1 MDKETFKQK
10 LEELLLESGFGHAE
24 ALDDT
29 LSGTRSYNYISDEL
43 EMTVILYEDLPENSE
58 YTVVVRDDE

>member
-10 LEELLLESGFGHAE
+10 LEELVLESGFGHKQ

-29 LSGTRSYNYISDEL
+29 LSGTRSYTYISDEL
-43 EMTVILYEDLPENSE
+43 ELTVLVYEDVPESAE
-58 YTVVVRDDE
+58 